1 VSARELEDANRLLA
15 LGLRPKQLPGKD
27 VDYAA
32 LVERYNQDDEFKAT
46 VQQAAAGL
54 GLLVL
59 DVGTRTGA
67 VLAATEDSVF
77 QIKMDDYSRRAAFG
91 GKRSVEKLLHGV
103 THLAVAALG
112 FPRPDDLANDSYV
125 GRVSVEQ
132 VDGAVREACRKLHE
146 RASAAETDDDPLDGA
161 PELERVWRTYLRR
174 PEVAQTKDGRI
185 APDTT
190 RGMVGKALRF
200 LTEEGMLTLV
210 GAEQGGIYRTTPR
223 YQVQVRELA
232 SLRAFDELLE
242 LGVVAVQR
250 HGQPALRPAPGRQR
264 CMSSPG
270 SACIR
275 SARPPRATP
284 TSSSTSAVSGRPW
297 RPASR
302 PPSSVPAAASLS
314 GDPRLRPCCSWRT
327 AAGSRC

>member
-1 VSARELEDANRLLA
+1 MSGRDLEDANRLLA
-15 LGLRPKQLPGKD
+15 LGLRPKQLPSKD
-27 VDYAA
+27 PDYAA
-32 LVERYNQDDEFKAT
+32 LVERYNRDDEFTAT

-59 DVGTRTGA
+59 EVGTRTGA

-103 THLAVAALG
+103 IHLAVAALG

-132 VDGAVREACRKLHE
+132 VDGAVRETCRKLHE
-146 RASAAETDDDPLDGA
+146 RAAAAETDGDPLDGA

-200 LTEEGMLTLV
+200 LAEEGMLTQV
-210 GAEQGGIYRTTPR
+210 GSEQGGIYRTTPR

-242 LGVVAVQR
+242 LGVVAV
-250 HGQPALRPAPGRQR
+250 
-264 CMSSPG
+264 G
-270 SACIR
+270 SA
-275 SARPPRATP
+275 T
-284 TSSSTSAVSGRPW
+284 G
-297 RPASR
+297 
-302 PPSSVPAAASLS
+302 SLH
-314 GDPRLRPCCSWRT
+314 
-327 AAGSRC
+327 AGHSQGGNDV